1 MDALE
6 QRLAL
11 HARIGL
17 DTAVFI
23 YHLEAHSTYLPVTKA
38 VLAGVQAGHRE
49 AVTSVITLMELTVLP
64 WRQQQSVVARQYEA
78 LLVHFPHL
86 QLAEVTR
93 DVARRAQCSHSYAAG
108 IIYDRPMRCRWPPR
122 CTTTQR
128 RL

>member
-11 HARIGL
+11 HALILSPWPSRGASKSRGDRGL

-23 YHLEAHSTYLPVTKA
+23 YHLEAHPTYLPVTKA

-64 WRQQQSVVARQYEA
+64 WRQQQSV
-78 LLVHFPHL
+78 
-86 QLAEVTR
+86 
-93 DVARRAQCSHSYAAG
+93 AACG
-108 IIYDRPMRCRWPPR
+108 IRGAACPFSPSAIC
-122 CTTTQR
+122 
-128 RL
+128 